1 MVFCVALIL
10 KQTNLKVDSLP
21 CSGFMRRPDADSLR
35 NSLPIGVLPVGKS
48 NRFAHSLFPLFSSS
62 GKVESEVEM
71 MAGAAMSCVKSI
83 YRPIDVMQVRF
94 LYVSGFRYCGIEPD
108 RHYALEG
115 AILFCNFYH
124 HYKSE
129 KIMSPVLS
137 SL

>member
-1 MVFCVALIL
+1 
-10 KQTNLKVDSLP
+10 
-21 CSGFMRRPDADSLR
+21 MRRPDADSLR

-108 RHYALEG
+108 RHYALEARG
-115 AILFCNFYH
+115 SNFILQF
-124 HYKSE
+124 
-129 KIMSPVLS
+129 LS
-137 SL
+137 SLRIGKNYEPCSIFTMNRKKL